1 MSARSRADR
10 FRTPWGIAH
19 TFSCGVCGVFLT
31 NIRRPR
37 KRTRSLL
44 SSLFRSSL
52 ITETD
57 YNSVADRFGDIGS
70 RSGYNRYM
78 GNPSLFTQ
86 LEIESTTNFIQSL
99 INPKDDQGDDAE

>member
-1 MSARSRADR
+1 ML
-10 FRTPWGIAH
+10 FFHNT
-19 TFSCGVCGVFLT
+19 
-31 NIRRPR
+31 RRPR

-86 LEIESTTNFIQSL
+86 LEIESITNFIQSL
-99 INPKDDQGDDAE
+99 INPKGEQSDDAE